1 MTPLASIWLKDVQS
15 LRNLRRILREES
27 VFKVVFIV
35 AFALGIMAGFYLI
48 FADGFRFLGSLGGAS
63 FMITRRLFSLFFLGL
78 GAMLVSSNIVTSYS
92 TLFRSRE
99 STYLLTCPLSTR
111 DLVTYKFLES
121 AALSSWA
128 FFFLVIPFAAA
139 YAREEHLGVF
149 FAVWTCVFS
158 VPFVILCGAIGS
170 LVGMAVVRWLPRERW
185 FWLLATG
192 LAVVGLVRVLAQ
204 SRVAYTDEATL
215 FLNRI
220 MPGLQLASHPL
231 LPSSWTSEGILALTR
246 GDPLRG
252 FLFFCVLVSNTAL
265 LYLFV
270 QWLGNAAFYSAY
282 QRVAGAAAP
291 KGRKPEILGWL
302 SNALTPIPTDI
313 RGMILKDIR
322 SFLRDPL
329 QWSQALIFFGLLAIY
344 FASFRSFRYDQLP
357 DIWRNLIVFLN
368 IFSVASVICS
378 LASRFVFPQ
387 LSLEGHSFWIL
398 GLAPTKMSR
407 IVMTKFLGS
416 ASAMVAISSGLM
428 LLATWMLHV
437 EPRLVAVA
445 VGVAVAISI
454 SVSALSV
461 GLGAL
466 FLDLKQANPVAI
478 ISGFGGTLNL
488 VLCLGYMLSAIVPFG
503 FIWHW
508 HVIGK
513 LAVATFERAN
523 RLAFGWLVVTAIV
536 STLVPLWIGARSLTR
551 REY

>member
-1 MTPLASIWLKDVQS
+1 MTPLASIWLKDLQS

-27 VFKVVFIV
+27 VFKVVFIL
-35 AFALGIMAGFYLI
+35 AFALGIMAGFFLI

-63 FMITRRLFSLFFLGL
+63 FMITRRLFSLFFFGL

-99 STYLLTCPLSTR
+99 STYLLTCPLTTR

-139 YAREEHLGVF
+139 YAHSEHLGIL

-170 LVGMAVVRWLPRERW
+170 LAGMAAVRWLPRGRW

-192 LAVVGLVRVLAQ
+192 LVIVGLAKVLVQ
-204 SRVAYTDEATL
+204 SRVTYTDEATL

-231 LPSSWTSEGILALTR
+231 LPSSWTSEGVLALTR
-246 GDPLRG
+246 GDLGRG
-252 FLFFCVLVSNTAL
+252 LMFLGVLVSNTAL
-265 LYLFV
+265 LYLVV
-270 QWLGNAAFYSAY
+270 QWLGNAIFYSAY
-282 QRVAGAAAP
+282 QRVAGASAP
-291 KGRKPEILGWL
+291 KGRQPEILGWL
-302 SNALTPIPTDI
+302 SRVLAPVPNDI
-313 RGMILKDIR
+313 RGMVLKDIR
-322 SFLRDPL
+322 AFLRDPL

-368 IFSVASVICS
+368 IFSVSSVICS

-416 ASAMVAISSGLM
+416 AAAMVAISSGLM
-428 LLATWMLHV
+428 LLATRMLHV

-503 FIWHW
+503 LIWHW
-508 HVIGK
+508 HVLGK
-513 LAVATFERAN
+513 LAMSTFERAN
-523 RLAFGWLVVTAIV
+523 LLAFAWLAATAIV
-536 STLVPLWIGARSLTR
+536 STIIPLWMGTRSLTR